1 MSYGMSTTLDRPF
14 DEVLADVRAALAAQG
29 FGIITEI
36 DIKKT
41 LNAKIGVD
49 VDEQV
54 ILGACSPRHAYRA
67 LQAEPSI
74 GLLLPCN
81 VVVRA
86 TDEGTVVDMI
96 NPQMMVELTSSDEM
110 AAVADEVN
118 ESLSAALAS
127 ISS

>member
-1 MSYGMSTTLDRPF
+1 MSYGMSTTVDRPF
-14 DEVLADVRAALAAQG
+14 DEVLADVRGALAAQG

-41 LNAKIGVD
+41 LHTKIGAD

-54 ILGACSPRHAYRA
+54 ILGACSPNHAYRA

-96 NPQMMVELTSSDEM
+96 NPQMMVELTSSEEM

-127 ISS
+127 LSQ

>member
-1 MSYGMSTTLDRPF
+1 MSTTLDRPF
-14 DEVLADVRAALAAQG
+14 AEVLTEVKGALAAQG

-36 DIKKT
+36 DIKQT
-41 LNAKIGVD
+41 LHAKIGVD
-49 VDEQV
+49 VAEQV

-86 TDEGTVVDMI
+86 TDDGTVVDMI
-96 NPQMMVELTSSDEM
+96 NPQMMVELTSSEEM
-110 AAVADEVN
+110 AEVADEVN

-127 ISS
+127 LSR

>member
-1 MSYGMSTTLDRPF
+1 MYGFTTTLSGVAF
-14 DEVLADVRAALAAQG
+14 EAALARTIEALKAEG
-29 FGIITEI
+29 FGILSDI
-36 DIKKT
+36 DVQAAMKT
-41 LNAKIGVD
+41 KLGVD
-49 VDEQV
+49 MPPYR
-54 ILGACSPRHAYRA
+54 ILGACNPPPAH
-67 LQAEPSI
+67 QAVTAVPDI

-110 AAVADEVN
+110 AAVADEVDK
-118 ESLSAALAS
+118 SLSAALAS

>member
-1 MSYGMSTTLDRPF
+1 MSYGMSTTVDRPF
-14 DEVLADVRAALAAQG
+14 DEVLADVRGALAAQG

-41 LNAKIGVD
+41 LHTKIGAD

-54 ILGACSPRHAYRA
+54 ILGACSPNHAYRA

-86 TDEGTVVDMI
+86 TDEGTVVDMV
-96 NPQMMVELTSSDEM
+96 NPQMMVELTSSEEM

-127 ISS
+127 LSQ

>member
-1 MSYGMSTTLDRPF
+1 MSYGMSTTVDRPF
-14 DEVLADVRAALAAQG
+14 GEVLADVRGALAAQG

-41 LNAKIGVD
+41 LHTKIGAD

-54 ILGACSPRHAYRA
+54 ILGACSPNHAYRA

-96 NPQMMVELTSSDEM
+96 NPQMMVELTSSEEM

-127 ISS
+127 LSQ

>member
-1 MSYGMSTTLDRPF
+1 MSTTVDRPF
-14 DEVLADVRAALAAQG
+14 DEVLADVRGALAAQG

-41 LNAKIGVD
+41 LHTKIGAD

-54 ILGACSPRHAYRA
+54 ILGACSPNHAYRA

-96 NPQMMVELTSSDEM
+96 NPQMMVELTSSEEM

-127 ISS
+127 LSQ

>member
-1 MSYGMSTTLDRPF
+1 MSYGMSTTVDRPF
-14 DEVLADVRAALAAQG
+14 DEVLADVRGALAAQG

-41 LNAKIGVD
+41 LHTKIGAD

-54 ILGACSPRHAYRA
+54 ILGACSPNHAYRA

-96 NPQMMVELTSSDEM
+96 NPQMMATGAVQPVWWAAPQPWPSSPSK
-110 AAVADEVN
+110 N
-118 ESLSAALAS
+118 S
-127 ISS
+127 

>member
-1 MSYGMSTTLDRPF
+1 MSYGMSTTVDRPF
-14 DEVLADVRAALAAQG
+14 DEVLADVRGALAAQG

-41 LNAKIGVD
+41 LQTKIGAD

-54 ILGACSPRHAYRA
+54 ILGACSPNHAYRA

-96 NPQMMVELTSSDEM
+96 NPQMMVELTSSEEM

-127 ISS
+127 LSQ

>member
-1 MSYGMSTTLDRPF
+1 MSYGMSTTVDRPF
-14 DEVLADVRAALAAQG
+14 DEVLADVRGALAAQG

>member
-1 MSYGMSTTLDRPF
+1 MSTTVDRPF
-14 DEVLADVRAALAAQG
+14 DEVLADVRGALAAQG

-41 LNAKIGVD
+41 LHTKIGVD

-54 ILGACSPRHAYRA
+54 ILGACSPHHAYRA

-81 VVVRA
+81 EVVRA

-96 NPQMMVELTSSDEM
+96 NPQMMVELTSSEEM

-127 ISS
+127 LSQ